1 MVPSA
6 TFAGG
11 HLLER
16 TLRFPA
22 VAPTLTTD
30 HILRGAVTDVVH
42 LDFHSASATTP
53 GAAAPVFLTV
63 DEYKYIF
70 YNRVFIVSR

>member
-16 TLRFPA
+16 ILRFQA
-22 VAPTLTTD
+22 ITTTCT
-30 HILRGAVTDVVH
+30 VTDVVH

>member
-16 TLRFPA
+16 ICFQA
-22 VAPTLTTD
+22 ITTTCT
-30 HILRGAVTDVVH
+30 VTDVVH

-63 DEYKYIF
+63 GEYKYIF
-70 YNRVFIVSR
+70 NNRAIIVSK